1 MPAGWPAQQP
11 AAQHEYEYRR
21 RRRFPLK
28 TVIAIIIL
36 LLLLVGADRLAAHI
50 AESKIASKV
59 QSSMSLSGK
68 PNVDIEGFPFLTQL
82 IGRDLHTIVIT
93 GSNLTD
99 GKLDLASINA
109 TARNVHINGTSSAT
123 VGSFNGSVTV
133 TLTSVANAGDIPAGV
148 KLSPDGSD
156 LVKATVSVLGF
167 DATAT
172 ARVTAQGSDI
182 HVQVINAGGIP
193 ASVLGSAADFSVPV
207 PKLPSGVSLTGVNVT
222 SAGVQVSFSGTNTTL
237 GS

>member
-1 MPAGWPAQQP
+1 MPAGWQAQP
-11 AAQHEYEYRR
+11 RTAQHQYENRR

-28 TVIAIIIL
+28 TLIAIIIL

-50 AESKIASKV
+50 AESKVASKV
-59 QSSMSLSGK
+59 QTSMSLSGQ
-68 PNVDIEGFPFLTQL
+68 PSVDIEGFPFLTQL
-82 IGRDLHTIVIT
+82 IGRNLHTIVIT

-99 GKLDLASINA
+99 GQLDLASINA

-133 TLTSVANAGDIPAGV
+133 TLSSVASAGDVPAGIT
-148 KLSPDGSD
+148 LSPDGSD
-156 LVKATVSVLGF
+156 MVKATVRVLGL

-172 ARVTAQGSDI
+172 ARVTVQGSDI
-182 HVQVINAGGIP
+182 HVEVIDAGGIP
-193 ASVLGSAADFSVPV
+193 ASVLGSAADFNVPV